1 MAVRSFTSSSDAQ
14 HRGEPVAT
22 RPGFVRQTASD
33 RPGVAQP
40 VPERDIP
47 ERAWGPIWIGAVVL
61 ALLLTGAWEWHWR
74 AYGAIPSYRNS
85 DGQWIQQ
92 RRRIDNGEGD
102 ALVLVGSSRTMF
114 DMQLPVW
121 KKVTGEQPIQLAL
134 EGTSGLPVM
143 EDLAKDP
150 KFHGRLMVGVAT
162 SLFFTGGNGR
172 FKTLK
177 DWRKQTPTKRMGT
190 WLSMRFIEPYF
201 AFDDPDFALETV
213 MARWPWPTRTGKP
226 AYEDV
231 RKLSMSDE
239 DRNAYM
245 WPKVVDDKAYRDMA
259 RHIWS
264 QLWSGPYKVPTTKK
278 AMAKMTKTADEALDR
293 AVKAVRELRAHG
305 ARVVFVRQPVIGP
318 YFAFENRI
326 EPPAE
331 TWERLLKRT
340 GAPGIS
346 FTDDPQLQG
355 FKPPEW
361 SHLKHADA
369 RIYTARLAPKVEQL
383 FAQQASGQVANVT
396 GKAQ

>member
-47 ERAWGPIWIGAVVL
+47 ERAWGRIWIGAVVL
-61 ALLLTGAWEWHWR
+61 AVVLTGLWEWHWR

-92 RRRIDNGEGD
+92 RRRIDNGEGN

-134 EGTSGLPVM
+134 EGTSALPAM
-143 EDLAKDP
+143 EDLAADP

-162 SLFFTGGNGR
+162 SLFFTGFDGR
-172 FKTLK
+172 FRTLK
-177 DWRKQTPTKRMGT
+177 DWRKQTITKRVGT
-190 WLSMRFIEPYF
+190 WLSMRLFEPYL
-201 AFDDPDFALETV
+201 AFYQKDFALRNV
-213 MARWPWPTRTGKP
+213 MARWPWPSRTDKP
-226 AYEDV
+226 PYEGV
-231 RKLSMSDE
+231 RKLSMSDA

-245 WPKVVDDKAYRDMA
+245 WPKVVNDKAYRDMA
-259 RHIWS
+259 RRIWA
-264 QLWSGPYKVPTTKK
+264 QQWSGPYADTFNAKAVAKRTK
-278 AMAKMTKTADEALDR
+278 AANAAIDR
-293 AVKAVRELRAHG
+293 AVKAVKLLRAHG

-318 YFAFENRI
+318 YYAYENRI
-326 EPPAE
+326 EPPAK

-346 FTDDPQLQG
+346 FTDEPQLQG

-369 RIYTARLAPKVEQL
+369 RIYTARLAPKVERL
-383 FAQQASGQVANVT
+383 FAQQATGQVANVT